1 MGWWSRTRMPPIK
14 EGPEHTSS
22 STSAPTNNSVAPTND
37 RSDALTRDEQADL
50 ELKAILHQ
58 LDAEQAAAPLSSRK
72 HLTDGSDH
80 HPSASDINPDS
91 LYPTTMSCRQ
101 AFDMAFYCQS
111 LGGQFQNIYRYGGL
125 RDCSENWGQFWFC
138 MRTKSQPEPKK
149 SMMIQ
154 EYYKQRAAKYK
165 IGSSS
170 EDVWEVRKEPVV
182 RAFMEDP
189 DVDDGN
195 TVAERRS

>member
-1 MGWWSRTRMPPIK
+1 MGWWSRAPSAEVDPK
-14 EGPEHTSS
+14 NTSDGTPNTPAAS
-22 STSAPTNNSVAPTND
+22 SAAVPTDNRP
-37 RSDALTRDEQADL
+37 RALTRDEQADL
-50 ELKAILHQ
+50 ELKDILRQ
-58 LDAEQAAAPLSSRK
+58 LDAEQASAARGSRK

-80 HPSASDINPDS
+80 HPSTTDISPDS

-125 RDCSENWGQFWFC
+125 RDCSENWSQFWFC

-149 SMMIQ
+149 AAMIQ
-154 EYYKQRAAKYK
+154 EHYKQRAVKYK

-170 EDVWEVRKEPVV
+170 EDIWEVRKEPLVG
-182 RAFMEDP
+182 AFTEDP
-189 DVDDGN
+189 DGDDGN
-195 TVAERRS
+195 AIAERRT